1 MAKANDMDD
10 ATLVKLFIAL
20 RDRRARR
27 KADFQLDDVD
37 DKEKQERIEIE
48 FLKRFNE
55 RGIDNVSA
63 RGIGT
68 AYRSVRAS
76 AKVSDWDSLLEFIQ
90 KEGAWEMLER
100 RVSKVAVEQFKA
112 ETNDLPP
119 GADWGETQV
128 INFRRK

>member
-27 KADFQLDDVD
+27 KADFQLDDVG

-76 AKVSDWDSLLEFIQ
+76 AKVADWDSLLEFIQ

-119 GADWGETQV
+119 GVDWGETQV

>member
-1 MAKANDMDD
+1 MAKANDMDA

-76 AKVSDWDSLLEFIQ
+76 AKVADWDSLLEFIQ

-119 GADWGETQV
+119 GVDWGETQV

>member
-27 KADFQLDDVD
+27 KADYQLDDVGD
-37 DKEKQERIEIE
+37 REKQEKIEVE
-48 FLKRFNE
+48 FLKRFNK

-76 AKVSDWDSLLEFIQ
+76 AKVADWDSLLEFIK

-112 ETNDLPP
+112 ETDDLPP
-119 GADWGETQV
+119 GVDWGETQV

>member
-1 MAKANDMDD
+1 MAKATDMDD
-10 ATLVKLFIAL
+10 VSLLKLFIAL

-27 KADFQLDDVD
+27 KADYQLDDAGD
-37 DKEKQERIEIE
+37 REKQERIEVE
-48 FLKRFNE
+48 FLKRFNV

-63 RGIGT
+63 RGVGT

-76 AKVSDWDSLLEFIQ
+76 ARVADWDSLLDFI
-90 KEGAWEMLER
+90 KEEGAWEMLER

-119 GADWGETQV
+119 GVDWGETQV

>member
-10 ATLVKLFIAL
+10 GSLLKLFIAL

-63 RGIGT
+63 RGVGT

-76 AKVSDWDSLLEFIQ
+76 ARVADWDSLLDFIK

-119 GADWGETQV
+119 GVDWGETQV

>member
-27 KADFQLDDVD
+27 KADYQLDDVG
-37 DKEKQERIEIE
+37 DKEKQEKIEVE
-48 FLKRFNE
+48 FLKRFNK

-76 AKVSDWDSLLEFIQ
+76 AKVADWDSLLEFIK

-112 ETNDLPP
+112 ETDDLPP
-119 GADWGETQV
+119 GVDWGETQV

>member
-1 MAKANDMDD
+1 MAKANEMDD

-37 DKEKQERIEIE
+37 DKEKQEKIEIE
-48 FLKRFNE
+48 FLRRFNK

-76 AKVSDWDSLLEFIQ
+76 AKVADWDSLLEFIQ

-100 RVSKVAVEQFKA
+100 RVSKHRSLILDV
-112 ETNDLPP
+112 N
-119 GADWGETQV
+119 
-128 INFRRK
+128 N

>member
-1 MAKANDMDD
+1 MAKANEMDD

-37 DKEKQERIEIE
+37 DKEKQEKIEIE
-48 FLKRFNE
+48 FLRRFNK

-76 AKVSDWDSLLEFIQ
+76 AKVSDWNSLLEFIQ

-119 GADWGETQV
+119 GVDWGETQV